1 MKIDPSKVIFTHH
14 ARKRMERR
22 KIVPEMAVQTLAN
35 PSITL
40 PQFEDGTQEL
50 RRKIGERTHFVV
62 VSCTIGGV
70 VKVITTG
77 WSREA

>member
-1 MKIDPSKVIFTHH
+1 MKIDPSHITFTHH

-22 KIVPEMAVQTLAN
+22 RIVPEMVVQTLTN

-40 PQFEDGTQEL
+40 PQFEDGTQEF
-50 RRKIGERTHFVV
+50 RRKIGERMHFVV
-62 VSCTIGGV
+62 VSYRVEGIA
-70 VKVITTG
+70 KVITTG

>member
-1 MKIDPSKVIFTHH
+1 MDPSKIAFTHH

-22 KIVPEMAVQTLAN
+22 NIVSEMVIQTLTN

-40 PQFEDGTQEL
+40 PLFEDGTQEF
-50 RRKIGERTHFVV
+50 RRKIGNRTHFVV
-62 VSCTIGGV
+62 VSYMTEGI

-77 WSREA
+77 WSHET

>member
-1 MKIDPSKVIFTHH
+1 VRIDPSHIVFTHH

-22 KIVPEMAVQTLAN
+22 KIIPAVVVQTLAD
-35 PSITL
+35 PSIVL
-40 PQFEDGTQEL
+40 PRFEDGTQEF
-50 RRKIGERTHFVV
+50 RRAVGDRTHFVV
-62 VSCTIGGV
+62 VSYAKEGI

>member
-1 MKIDPSKVIFTHH
+1 MRIDPSKVVFTHH

-22 KIVPEMAVQTLAN
+22 KIVPEMVYQTLTN
-35 PSITL
+35 PGITL
-40 PQFEDGTQEL
+40 PQFEDGTQEF
-50 RRKIGERTHFVV
+50 RRKIGERTHYVV
-62 VSCTIGGV
+62 VSYTTEGL